1 MSLITILTE
10 PAVLIITASFVF
22 FILVVVK
29 NYLKVANNLKYVSDF
44 LAGLSKKELSYRF
57 NELDSFMNSNNF
69 TSTTWEDFKKALIY
83 PEKIYAASQTP
94 KATTNICLTI
104 DASYFFNE
112 DTLIFSKIN
121 HKFIQIIPTILTG
134 LGPFFTFM
142 KMAVAFSSVSFSV
155 IRLMI

>member
-1 MSLITILTE
+1 
-10 PAVLIITASFVF
+10 
-22 FILVVVK
+22 
-29 NYLKVANNLKYVSDF
+29 
-44 LAGLSKKELSYRF
+44 
-57 NELDSFMNSNNF
+57 MNSNTF

-83 PEKIYAASQTP
+83 PEKIYAAAQTP
-94 KATTNICLTI
+94 KAATDICLTV

-142 KMAVAFSSVSFSV
+142 KMAIAFSSVSFSV
-155 IRLMI
+155 NAEVGNSLDNLISNIQIAALCSVFAVGFSILFMLFEKNLYNKMCKNIVNIL